1 MFKNVKERA
10 QKGFNTVESKI
21 SNIITKCKLET
32 DSTISVCSTKAS
44 TILIDSISSL
54 ETLFSKKYV
63 SADFGFVLFNELRN
77 KNPKKTIKLSDDNS
91 VIVDYDG
98 CELIMTIYKKD
109 KDVII
114 NVVFGNENVAFK
126 YDFNKVIDVITN
138 DKPIREMG
146 EIIAITNE
154 TTDEYQDGVA
164 CTTSNIKHEDNLV
177 KENIGSMLFEDGNG
191 INIQISN
198 DLYQNIIRPEIYED
212 NQTEI
217 SELHEDNV
225 FVIYKK
231 KKENEELL
239 KEMISKFEN
248 NNIDQ
253 DENNIQQNQYDIYQQ
268 YAEYGWY

>member
-10 QKGFNTVESKI
+10 QRGFNTVESKI

-32 DSTISVCSTKAS
+32 DSTITACSVKTS

-54 ETLFSKKYV
+54 ETLFSKKCV
-63 SADFGFVLFNELRN
+63 CADFGFVLFNELRN
-77 KNPKKTIKLSDDNS
+77 TNPKKKISLSDDNS
-91 VIVDYDG
+91 VIIDYDG

-109 KDVII
+109 KDVIL
-114 NVVFGNENVAFK
+114 NVVFGNENVNFK

-146 EIIAITNE
+146 EIISITNE
-154 TTDEYQDGVA
+154 TTNEYQDGVA
-164 CTTSNIKHEDNLV
+164 YTSSNIKHEDNLV
-177 KENIGSMLFEDGNG
+177 KENIGSMLFEDGIG

-212 NQTEI
+212 EQTEI

-225 FVIYKK
+225 FAIYKK

-239 KEMISKFEN
+239 KDMISKFEN
-248 NNIDQ
+248 NNINQ
-253 DENNIQQNQYDIYQQ
+253 NENNNQQSQYDIYQQ
-268 YAEYGWY
+268 YTEYGWY